1 MTPSTSPRFD
11 HSEGAVARSIEE
23 QTAKICKVDKRT
35 IRYRLA
41 AADKQLKTM
50 KEDL

>member
-1 MTPSTSPRFD
+1 
-11 HSEGAVARSIEE
+11 
-23 QTAKICKVDKRT
+23 VDKRT